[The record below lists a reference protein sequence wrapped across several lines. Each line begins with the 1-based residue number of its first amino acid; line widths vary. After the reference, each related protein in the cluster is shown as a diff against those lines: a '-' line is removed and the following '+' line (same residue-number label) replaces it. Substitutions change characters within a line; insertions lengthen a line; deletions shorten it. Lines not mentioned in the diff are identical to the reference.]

1 MKNSVDKKRLTVL
14 NYSLKLENISS
25 TSLAFILDI
34 ENGEIKNS
42 KSLGNKSSSLSF
54 NQKVNLLLDN
64 KSINKSEKFK
74 LESFMAIRNQFMHN
88 LGIES
93 YKDVFDNIHG
103 LQTKIIKLY
112 PEVFSNEDLE
122 KNLETSVERLFFD
135 GIQILTQ
142 FKGGK
147 KKKLEQKTKG
157 KVYEQKHK
165 QLLIGINKA
174 FEFLK
179 LDLESSD
186 VNLSNKEEIELY
198 INHLKSQILI
208 EHNK

>member
-174 FEFLK
+174 FEFL
-179 LDLESSD
+179 
-186 VNLSNKEEIELY
+186 
-198 INHLKSQILI
+198 
-208 EHNK
+208 

>member
-74 LESFMAIRNQFMHN
+74 LESFMAIRN
-88 LGIES
+88 
-93 YKDVFDNIHG
+93 
-103 LQTKIIKLY
+103 
-112 PEVFSNEDLE
+112 
-122 KNLETSVERLFFD
+122 
-135 GIQILTQ
+135 
-142 FKGGK
+142 
-147 KKKLEQKTKG
+147 
-157 KVYEQKHK
+157 
-165 QLLIGINKA
+165 
-174 FEFLK
+174 
-179 LDLESSD
+179 
-186 VNLSNKEEIELY
+186 
-198 INHLKSQILI
+198 
-208 EHNK
+208 

>member
-1 MKNSVDKKRLTVL
+1 
-14 NYSLKLENISS
+14 
-25 TSLAFILDI
+25 
-34 ENGEIKNS
+34 
-42 KSLGNKSSSLSF
+42 
-54 NQKVNLLLDN
+54 
-64 KSINKSEKFK
+64 
-74 LESFMAIRNQFMHN
+74 MHN

-174 FEFLK
+174 FEFL
-179 LDLESSD
+179 
-186 VNLSNKEEIELY
+186 
-198 INHLKSQILI
+198 
-208 EHNK
+208 